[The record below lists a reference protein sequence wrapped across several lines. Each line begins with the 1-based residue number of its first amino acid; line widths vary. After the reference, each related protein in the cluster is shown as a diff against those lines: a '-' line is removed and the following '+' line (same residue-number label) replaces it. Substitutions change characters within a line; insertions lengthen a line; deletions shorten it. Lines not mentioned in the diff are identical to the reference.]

1 MLIGLY
7 IFLDEDSGNSK
18 KAKNVVTTDSS
29 SLIEKGEKQRLS
41 YSGELDPD
49 LKEKLEAYIHRGRR
63 EAREGNYIRALEEFT
78 LARTLDPRN
87 GSVAFYINRATQRLT
102 ESIKGID
109 EQAARFRSAKMYS
122 SAHGKYCIILK
133 MLEKYKDNRD
143 LEVRYE
149 QAEENA
155 KEMSQKIGLDRDA
168 INCK

>member
-1 MLIGLY
+1 
-7 IFLDEDSGNSK
+7 
-18 KAKNVVTTDSS
+18 
-29 SLIEKGEKQRLS
+29 
-41 YSGELDPD
+41 
-49 LKEKLEAYIHRGRR
+49 
-63 EAREGNYIRALEEFT
+63 
-78 LARTLDPRN
+78 
-87 GSVAFYINRATQRLT
+87 
-102 ESIKGID
+102 
-109 EQAARFRSAKMYS
+109 MYS